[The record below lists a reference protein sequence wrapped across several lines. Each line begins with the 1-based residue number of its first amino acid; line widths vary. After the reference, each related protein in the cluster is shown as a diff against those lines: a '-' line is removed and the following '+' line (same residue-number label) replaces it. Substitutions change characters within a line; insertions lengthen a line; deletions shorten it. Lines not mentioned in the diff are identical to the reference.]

1 MMPSPSPKPDARFFR
16 VTAPMLYPIAAAAG
30 DFLLWHPEN
39 GLTVSRMRGITMLLV
54 RTSPDAS
61 TQALR
66 SAMENG
72 SLSEWKG
79 TE

>member
-1 MMPSPSPKPDARFFR
+1 MHLASTTPAARFFR

-39 GLTVSRMRGITMLLV
+39 GLTVSRMRGITFLLV

-61 TQALR
+61 PQTLR

-72 SLSEWKG
+72 SLDEWKG
-79 TE
+79 SV